1 MKSTGYSDQIVMKPE
16 FSRQILEKFSN
27 IKFHENPS
35 GGSRVF
41 PCGQAERQTDIHD
54 KANSRFSQFYER
66 A

>member
-35 GGSRVF
+35 NENRVVL
-41 PCGQAERQTDIHD
+41 CGWAGRSSDTNDEFE
-54 KANSRFSQFYER
+54 SRFSQFFESS
-66 A
+66 